1 MGLGRVLNRPCRSC
15 DGNRHR
21 SGSTGLEVLTQ
32 QVKTG
37 TRRVAVYNY
46 KQVRIPPYSKTEYV
60 PLFRTEKIPGTSRV
74 PLQAG

>member
-1 MGLGRVLNRPCRSC
+1 M
-15 DGNRHR
+15 
-21 SGSTGLEVLTQ
+21 
-32 QVKTG
+32 KTG

-46 KQVRIPPYSKTEYV
+46 KQVRLPPYSKTEYV